1 MNAERLKSIINKVPA
16 FRDLAVGHAHR
27 LLESGEVML
36 KPKGTTL
43 CVEGH
48 DSSDMFVLLSG
59 KLLVTCEDVELG
71 SVGSSD
77 VVGEMSLITGLPR
90 CATIEVTEDA
100 TLFVIHAVNFERLMS
115 ENVELAAR
123 FYRNMLVSLCTK
135 LRQSNRTPGGQ
146 PPGCVRLLLRRS
158 AIDDRA
164 GKCFFAIILEQDT
177 GLLLRG
183 PEKGETE

>member
-27 LLESGEVML
+27 LLQSGEVML

-135 LRQSNRTPGGQ
+135 LRQSN
-146 PPGCVRLLLRRS
+146 VHLVASRL
-158 AIDDRA
+158 
-164 GKCFFAIILEQDT
+164 GV
-177 GLLLRG
+177 
-183 PEKGETE
+183 